1 MAMRS
6 LLEKKLEEL
15 SQMAVEIVKQE
26 NNAPVQPKYKCS
38 KCGDRGIYLEHGE
51 AVRCNCMKQRA
62 ISNKFK
68 HANLGL
74 EIRNFAFENF
84 KLDYYPNIKPDSE
97 NESLTYRQIAQRAL
111 NAAKSFVADVAANK
125 RTKGILFCGP
135 VGSGKTFLAG
145 SIANALLTQGKEVL
159 FAVVPDLLDEIR
171 SSYFR
176 SDEEGNDEL
185 LLTAAARQAEILIL
199 DDLGAHNYTEW
210 TVNKL
215 YTIINYRVNNGLPLV
230 VTTNLELMDLEE
242 KLGLRITSRLLQL
255 CRVYRLLVDTDI
267 RYQIYTEQTIRQ

>member
-1 MAMRS
+1 MRS
-6 LLEKKLEEL
+6 LLEKKLKEL
-15 SQMAVEIVKQE
+15 SQISLAKNDQE
-26 NNAPVQPKYKCS
+26 NNPLVQPRYKCLR
-38 KCGDRGIYLEHGE
+38 CQDRGIYLHNGE
-51 AVRCNCMKQRA
+51 AVRCSCMKQKS
-62 ISNKFK
+62 ILNKFK

-74 EIRNFAFENF
+74 EIRNFTFDNF
-84 KLDYYPNIKPDSE
+84 SLEYYPNTKPNTEKDS
-97 NESLTYRQIAQRAL
+97 TYREIAQRAL
-111 NAAKSFVADVAANK
+111 NAAKSFVTDVVANK
-125 RTKGILFCGP
+125 RPKGILFCGP

-145 SIANALLTQGKEVL
+145 CIANALLAKGKEVL

-176 SDEEGNDEL
+176 NDEEGHDEL

-210 TVNKL
+210 TINKL

-230 VTTNLELMDLEE
+230 VTTNLELMELEE

-255 CRVYRLLVDTDI
+255 CQVYWLLVDTDI
-267 RYQIYTEQTIRQ
+267 RYQIYRKQANRFIS